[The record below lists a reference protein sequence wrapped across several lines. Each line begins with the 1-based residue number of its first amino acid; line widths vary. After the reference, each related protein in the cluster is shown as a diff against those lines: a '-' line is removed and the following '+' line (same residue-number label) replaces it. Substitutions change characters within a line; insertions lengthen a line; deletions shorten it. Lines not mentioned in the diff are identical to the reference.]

1 MHFKFQNFEIAR
13 EDENL
18 KLISFRVT
26 KFRSVEDSG
35 WIDAND
41 VTSFIG
47 TNESGKTNLLVPLW
61 KLNPAKDGQINAIQ
75 DYPRDQYH
83 IIRAQIQKPI
93 FIAARFQLSNQLS
106 NTIAAMTRL
115 PENQVNQVIIKKNFD
130 GDLYVEFPNAKGPSN
145 PNTQIVLDKIL
156 QTNQDINDAPGSLK
170 ADESLKES
178 TLEALKKVQTVIEG
192 VEEQEVDLKILNQL
206 KSILNEID
214 LTKAARRS
222 AVSPIFG
229 QLLDYLEEL
238 IETID
243 VPEPEDNE
251 EANQLVLDN
260 LPFFVYYSNYG
271 NLDSEI
277 YLPHVIQ
284 NMNRNDLGVKEAAKA
299 RTLKVLFSFVKLKPQ
314 EILDLG
320 QDFAQGSTPTQE
332 QIEVVAEKKK
342 ERDVLLQSASTELTT
357 KFREWW
363 KQGDYRFRFQA
374 DGNHFRIWVSDD
386 KRPEDIELEGRSTGL
401 QWFLSFYL
409 VFLVESQS
417 SHKGA
422 ILLLDEPGNSLHPIA
437 QRDLSA
443 FFENLSKTNQI
454 FYTTHSPFMVDPNH
468 LDRVKAVYVDATG
481 STAVSA
487 NLRAGEGQVKQTQSI
502 YPVHAALGLSV
513 SDTLLQGCLSVVV
526 EGASD
531 QYYLSAIKNF
541 LIGKGRI
548 LPNRE
553 IIFIPSG
560 GVKGIGAVVAIISGK
575 EQLPPFVL
583 LDSDGPGL
591 SGARKL
597 RDSIFESRPG
607 NVMLIGDYVSIENAE
622 IEDLFPVD
630 LMSDIVTRMLPRPAD
645 LEDDFSDIVQ
655 SGIPI
660 VQQIETYASKNNIDL
675 QKGWKVELA
684 QRVKTQLLK
693 EKGAKHID
701 DPTLE
706 VWGNLFRNILSS

>member
-1 MHFKFQNFEIAR
+1 M
-13 EDENL
+13 

-26 KFRSVEDSG
+26 QFRSVEDSG
-35 WIDAND
+35 WINASD
-41 VTSFIG
+41 VTAFIG

-61 KLNPAKDGQINAIQ
+61 KLNPAKDGEINAIQ

-83 IIRAQIQKPI
+83 IIRAKKWKPV
-93 FIAARFQLSNQLS
+93 FIAARFQLSENLS
-106 NTIAAMTRL
+106 DTISTMTKL
-115 PENQVNQVIIKKNFD
+115 PRDQVNHVIVTKNYD
-130 GDLYVEFPNAKGPSN
+130 GEFNVEFPEANGPLK
-145 PNTQIVLDKIL
+145 PEAQLVRDKMTQTV
-156 QTNQDINDAPGSLK
+156 QDIKDIPTTLK
-170 ADESLKES
+170 ADETLKENILHV
-178 TLEALKKVQTVIEG
+178 LETALSVVEG
-192 VEEQEVDLKILNQL
+192 IEEQTTDLSILTQL
-206 KSILNEID
+206 KNILNEID
-214 LTKAARRS
+214 LSKAARRS
-222 AVSPIFG
+222 SVSPRFG
-229 QLLDYLEEL
+229 QLVDELEEM
-238 IETID
+238 IEAVD

-251 EANQLVLDN
+251 EVNNLIIEN

-299 RTLKVLFSFVKLKPQ
+299 RTLKVLFNFVKLKPQ
-314 EILDLG
+314 EILELG
-320 QDFAQGSTPTQE
+320 QDLAPGSSPTQE
-332 QIEVVAEKKK
+332 QIEAVAEKKK
-342 ERDVLLQSASTELTT
+342 ERDVLLQSASTELTSR
-357 KFREWW
+357 FREWW

-454 FYTTHSPFMVDPNH
+454 LYTTHSPFMVDPNH
-468 LDRVKAVYVDATG
+468 LDRVKAVYVDTTG

-487 NLRAGEGQVKQTQSI
+487 NLRASEGQVKQTQSI

-513 SDTLLQGCLSVVV
+513 SDTLLQGCISVIV

-541 LIGKGRI
+541 LIGKGLI

-560 GVKGIGAVVAIISGK
+560 GVKGIGAVVSIISGK
-575 EQLPPFVL
+575 DQALPFVL
-583 LDSDGPGL
+583 LDGDGPGL

-597 RDSIFESRPG
+597 RDSAFESSPH
-607 NVMLIGDYVSIENAE
+607 NVMVVSDYVGIEGAE
-622 IEDLFPVD
+622 IEDLFPVA
-630 LMSDIVTRMLPRPAD
+630 LISDIVTRMLPRPAD
-645 LEDDFSDIVQ
+645 LDEDFLDIVQ

-660 VQQIETYASKNNIDL
+660 VQQIENYASKNSIDL

-693 EKGAKHID
+693 ERVANQID
-701 DPTLE
+701 DSTMELWGKIFKEVLE
-706 VWGNLFRNILSS
+706 P